1 MVTWLF
7 THPMCIEHDPGPFHP
22 EQPERLRAV
31 VAALEA
37 EEFKGL
43 SRHEA
48 PSAERAQIE
57 RVHAPAYVD
66 AVFAAVPE
74 SGQVHLDPDTAV
86 SSASGEAALR
96 AAGAV
101 TAAVDAVVTGAAKN
115 AFCAVRPPG
124 HHAEASRAMG
134 FCLFNNVAI
143 GAEHARAVHG
153 LARVAVIDFD
163 VHHGNG
169 TQHSFERDPG
179 LFYASSHQSPCYPG
193 TGGEGEHGVGNVV
206 NAELAPGAGS
216 DAFRRAY
223 EVRILPALAAF
234 APELVIFSAG
244 FDAHVRDP
252 LAQLRLGTD
261 DFAWVTNAAL
271 DVADVSAE
279 GRCVASLEGGYDLD
293 ALAEGVTVHVRAL
306 AER

>member
-101 TAAVDAVVTGAAKN
+101 TAAVDAVVTGAAS
-115 AFCAVRPPG
+115 G
-124 HHAEASRAMG
+124 
-134 FCLFNNVAI
+134 I
-143 GAEHARAVHG
+143 GRAVARRCVEAGLRPVCACDCDAAG
-153 LARVAVIDFD
+153 LA
-163 VHHGNG
+163 
-169 TQHSFERDPG
+169 
-179 LFYASSHQSPCYPG
+179 
-193 TGGEGEHGVGNVV
+193 
-206 NAELAPGAGS
+206 
-216 DAFRRAY
+216 
-223 EVRILPALAAF
+223 ALAA
-234 APELVIFSAG
+234 
-244 FDAHVRDP
+244 
-252 LAQLRLGTD
+252 
-261 DFAWVTNAAL
+261 
-271 DVADVSAE
+271 
-279 GRCVASLEGGYDLD
+279 
-293 ALAEGVTVHVRAL
+293 
-306 AER
+306 

>member
-223 EVRILPALAAF
+223 EVRILPASTPMF
-234 APELVIFSAG
+234 ATPW
-244 FDAHVRDP
+244 P
-252 LAQLRLGTD
+252 N
-261 DFAWVTNAAL
+261 FA
-271 DVADVSAE
+271 S
-279 GRCVASLEGGYDLD
+279 GRTISRGSRMRRS
-293 ALAEGVTVHVRAL
+293 T
-306 AER
+306 

>member
-1 MVTWLF
+1 MASWLF
-7 THPMCIEHDPGPFHP
+7 THPTCLEHDPGPFHP
-22 EQPERLRAV
+22 ERPERLRIV
-31 VAALEA
+31 LAALEA
-37 EEFKGL
+37 EEFRGL
-43 SRHEA
+43 SWHEA
-48 PSAERAQIE
+48 PRAERAQIE

-66 AVFAAVPE
+66 AVFASVPE
-74 SGQVHLDPDTAV
+74 RGQVHLDPDTAV
-86 SSASGEAALR
+86 SSASGEAALH

-101 TAAVDAVVTGAAKN
+101 LAAVDAVAAGAAKN

-153 LARVAVIDFD
+153 LARVAVVDFD

-193 TGGEGEHGVGNVV
+193 TGGEGERGVGNVV
-206 NAELAPGAGS
+206 NVELAPGAGS
-216 DAFRRAY
+216 EAFRNAY
-223 EVRILPALAAF
+223 ETRILPALAAF
-234 APELVIFSAG
+234 APELVIMSAG

-261 DFAWVTNAAL
+261 DFAWVTKAVL
-271 DVADVSAE
+271 DATDASTE
-279 GRCVASLEGGYDLD
+279 GRCVASLEGGYDSD
-293 ALAEGVTVHVRAL
+293 ALAECVTVHVRAL

>member
-1 MVTWLF
+1 MTSWLF
-7 THPMCIEHDPGPFHP
+7 THPTCLEHDPGPFHP
-22 EQPERLRAV
+22 ERPERLRAV
-31 VAALEA
+31 LAALEA
-37 EEFKGL
+37 DEFREL
-43 SRHEA
+43 PWHEA
-48 PSAERAQIE
+48 PRAERAQIE
-57 RVHAPAYVD
+57 RVHTPAYVD

-74 SGQVHLDPDTAV
+74 RGQVHLDPDTAV

-101 TAAVDAVVTGAAKN
+101 SAAVDAVVTGAAKN

-124 HHAEASRAMG
+124 HHAEVSRAMG

-153 LARVAVIDFD
+153 LARVAVVDFD

-193 TGGEGEHGVGNVV
+193 TGDEGERGVANVV

-216 DAFRRAY
+216 EAFRNAY
-223 EVRILPALAAF
+223 ETRILPALAAF
-234 APELVIFSAG
+234 APELVILSAG

-252 LAQLRLGTD
+252 LAQLRLEAD
-261 DFAWVTNAAL
+261 DFAWVTKAVLDAAE
-271 DVADVSAE
+271 VSAE
-279 GRCVASLEGGYDLD
+279 GRCVASLEGGYDSE
-293 ALAEGVTVHVRAL
+293 ALGESVTVHVRAL